1 MEIDRIAQELTKKI
15 RKENIIKDESM
26 SKHTTFKVGGNA
38 DLFIR
43 PSNINELSHAIKT
56 CKTFNTPYY
65 VVGNG
70 SNIIVKDN
78 GFRGAIIQI
87 YKNLNNVTIEDDTI
101 TADAGILLAKLAKI
115 IANESLEGFEFA
127 SGIPGTLGGAVY
139 MNAGAYGGD
148 MSQVIVSVDVI
159 DEKGNIITLSKEEL
173 ELGYRTSIVQQKD
186 YIVLSAVLKCK
197 KGNKEKIKGLI
208 EELNNKR
215 KEKQPLEYPS
225 AGSTFKRPD
234 GYYAGKLIMDSGLR
248 GHQIGNA
255 QVSEKHCGFI
265 INKGDATANDII
277 NLINHVRN
285 TVKDKYHVNLETE
298 VRIIGE

>member
-1 MEIDRIAQELTKKI
+1 MEIDRIIKELTKEI
-15 RKENIIKDESM
+15 RKENIIKDERM
-26 SKHTTFKVGGNA
+26 AKHTTFKVGGNA
-38 DLFIR
+38 DLFVC
-43 PSNINELSHAIKT
+43 PSNINELSHAMKT
-56 CKTFNTPYY
+56 CKTFNIPYY
-65 VVGNG
+65 IIGNG

-78 GFRGAIIQI
+78 GFRGAIIQV
-87 YKNLNNVTIEDDTI
+87 YKNLNNVTIEDNII
-101 TADAGILLAKLAKI
+101 TADAGILLSKLAKL

-148 MSQVIVSVDVI
+148 MSKVIVSADVI
-159 DEKGNIITLSKEEL
+159 DEKGDIITLSNEKL
-173 ELGYRTSIVQQKD
+173 ELGYRTSIIQKNN

-197 KGNKEKIKGLI
+197 KGNKEKIRRLI
-208 EELNNKR
+208 EELNSKR

-225 AGSTFKRPD
+225 AGSTFKRPE

-265 INKGDATANDII
+265 VNKGTATADDII
-277 NLINHVRN
+277 NLIDYVKN
-285 TVKDKYHVNLETE
+285 TVKDKYDVNLETE